1 MKRRRACGRSRRP
14 REQKHEYGCEQDPR
28 RVDGAAADRA
38 SLLGRTHAAGAQA
51 LEHRRR
57 GGGSGPRLR
66 GVFRTGLD
74 GTHRLA
80 KELARAA
87 PERGPAAGAGT
98 RGGRTGAPGAR
109 AGRAHEPGQHRRI
122 AESARPGA
130 AIAVADGR
138 VRARAV
144 ERRALCQRH
153 AVAGRLA
160 PRRPRGGA
168 GREDHGAGQGRAGRC
183 QPDPAPEPGR
193 GTMRRLLGWLLAIS
207 VSVCVTLL
215 VFFPAGWVAGIVEKQ
230 TGGRLTLGDAQGTLW
245 RGSAFIG
252 GAASANGA
260 VTPLLPGR
268 FSWRISPSV
277 LWGSVDVELQNAQAL
292 SQAVNLRGSWSHW
305 QVSPAALLLPADG
318 LGGLGAPLN
327 TVAPTGSMRLSW
339 STLELALVQRQFSA
353 VGRTTLQMT
362 DMASRLSSLR
372 PLGSYELD
380 FDWQGQQASLTLRS
394 IKGPLLLDGS
404 GSLNQG
410 HMQFSG
416 QAQAAAGY
424 EETLASLL
432 NLLGQR
438 RSNSEKNI
446 IALEFRQ

>member
-1 MKRRRACGRSRRP
+1 
-14 REQKHEYGCEQDPR
+14 
-28 RVDGAAADRA
+28 
-38 SLLGRTHAAGAQA
+38 
-51 LEHRRR
+51 
-57 GGGSGPRLR
+57 
-66 GVFRTGLD
+66 
-74 GTHRLA
+74 
-80 KELARAA
+80 
-87 PERGPAAGAGT
+87 
-98 RGGRTGAPGAR
+98 
-109 AGRAHEPGQHRRI
+109 
-122 AESARPGA
+122 
-130 AIAVADGR
+130 
-138 VRARAV
+138 
-144 ERRALCQRH
+144 
-153 AVAGRLA
+153 
-160 PRRPRGGA
+160 
-168 GREDHGAGQGRAGRC
+168 
-183 QPDPAPEPGR
+183 
-193 GTMRRLLGWLLAIS
+193 MRRLLGWLLAIS

-215 VFFPAGWVAGIVEKQ
+215 VFFPAGWVASIVEKQ

-292 SQAVNLRGSWSHW
+292 SQPVNLRGSWSHW

-339 STLELALVQRQFSA
+339 STLQLALEKQQFSA

-380 FDWQGQQASLTLRS
+380 FDWQGQQATLTLRS

-404 GSLNQG
+404 GSLQQG
-410 HMQFSG
+410 RMQFSG